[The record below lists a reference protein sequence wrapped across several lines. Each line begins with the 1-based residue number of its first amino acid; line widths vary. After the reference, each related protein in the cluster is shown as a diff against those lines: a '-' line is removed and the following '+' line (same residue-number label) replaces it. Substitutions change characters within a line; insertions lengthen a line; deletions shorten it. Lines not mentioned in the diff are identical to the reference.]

1 MAGPL
6 KVPKQYREL
15 SSVSLGW
22 VQDLSSLLATTT
34 KAQGSTLPAK
44 VHEHSYFFLNLYIYL
59 FLVTLGLGCSTKE
72 LLLCLVSVVEACELS
87 CPAACGILVPG
98 PGIKTTSS
106 ALEDGFFTGSR
117 GESP

>member
-6 KVPKQYREL
+6 KVTKQYREL
-15 SSVSLGW
+15 NSVPRGW

-34 KAQGSTLPAK
+34 KAQGSLLPAK
-44 VHEHSYFFLNLYIYL
+44 VHGHSYFFFNLNIYL
-59 FLVTLGLGCSTKE
+59 FFVTLGLGYSTKE

-87 CPAACGILVPG
+87 CPAACGVLVPG

-106 ALEDGFFTGSR
+106 ALEDGFFTGPP
-117 GESP
+117 GESS

>member
-44 VHEHSYFFLNLYIYL
+44 VHEHSYFFFKSIYL
-59 FLVTLGLGCSTKE
+59 LIFGYIGSWLQHKGTSVVLGL
-72 LLLCLVSVVEACELS
+72 
-87 CPAACGILVPG
+87 
-98 PGIKTTSS
+98 SS
-106 ALEDGFFTGSR
+106 
-117 GESP
+117 

>member
-44 VHEHSYFFLNLYIYL
+44 VHEHSYFF
-59 FLVTLGLGCSTKE
+59 F
-72 LLLCLVSVVEACELS
+72 
-87 CPAACGILVPG
+87 
-98 PGIKTTSS
+98 
-106 ALEDGFFTGSR
+106 
-117 GESP
+117 